1 MHESLQNRF
10 EDKKR
15 KVRFFSLHLYLEDG
29 PWVEKLPGHVD
40 EHVASLLHQNYDPG
54 GCVVVVT
61 EN

>member
-1 MHESLQNRF
+1 MHESIQNRCR
-10 EDKKR
+10 DKKR
-15 KVRFFSLHLYLEDG
+15 KLDLFSPHLYLEDG
-29 PWVEKLPGHVD
+29 PWVEKLSGHVD